1 MCCCLQSYYDIG
13 EDMLKS
19 IAKHV
24 VCNEITPRVHGNSG
38 RRSPNAF
45 EFDEYKSVKTFR
57 TTYADDYGYPQPAA
71 ARRRDED
78 PPIYLPASHSKK
90 HVYQV
95 YKEALHEKFVGTS
108 VFYDLWKKLCPHI
121 KINTPKDDVCFKC
134 ELHRKKVEDARS
146 EEEKIEATRAYLL
159 HIEEARR
166 EREAYK
172 MSIDA
177 SKEELL
183 GYVRQ
188 DSEIQHQS
196 LNLLKMHY
204 TFDFAQS
211 LILPHHARQIGQLY
225 FTTPRKIPLFGVRL
239 DGLSMQLNYMIDEDE
254 TIG

>member
-57 TTYADDYGYPQPAA
+57 TTYADDYGHPQPAA

-108 VFYDLWKKLCPHI
+108 VFYMICGKNYVLTSKL
-121 KINTPKDDVCFKC
+121 
-134 ELHRKKVEDARS
+134 A
-146 EEEKIEATRAYLL
+146 
-159 HIEEARR
+159 
-166 EREAYK
+166 
-172 MSIDA
+172 
-177 SKEELL
+177 
-183 GYVRQ
+183 
-188 DSEIQHQS
+188 
-196 LNLLKMHY
+196 
-204 TFDFAQS
+204 
-211 LILPHHARQIGQLY
+211 
-225 FTTPRKIPLFGVRL
+225 PRKMMFA
-239 DGLSMQLNYMIDEDE
+239 LSANYIEKSRRCKIRRGE
-254 TIG
+254 N